1 MKLNNTSKEDEK
13 SSSKERLIHTAFR
26 LFGEKDSSSVSVREL
41 AKEANVNIASI
52 NYYFGSKDGLYLHI
66 INIIASKMKEN
77 INAINTFLT
86 EQEKMFF
93 KSKPSEKEKKFFYI
107 KCVENLIENGARVML
122 KTFSEN
128 NFMHKII
135 VKEQMNKSLGFEIIF
150 DEALKLLFS
159 IIDRLISQVDTKSP
173 QHIVKLRTH
182 AIYGQSVVFICT
194 YATVNRRL
202 GSENY
207 TNENIED
214 IINVLKEHTSSIL
227 NSFLKD

>member
-1 MKLNNTSKEDEK
+1 MKLENSLLEDEK
-13 SSSKERLIHTAFR
+13 NSSKERLVEAAFK
-26 LFGEKDSSSVSVREL
+26 LFGEKGLASVSVREL

-66 INIIASKMKEN
+66 INIIASKMKNN
-77 INAINTFLT
+77 INAINTFLI
-86 EQEKMFF
+86 EQEKIFL
-93 KSKPSEKEKKFFYI
+93 KSKLSENSKKLFYI
-107 KCVENLIENGARVML
+107 NCVKNIIENGVRVMF

-135 VKEQMNKSLGFEIIF
+135 VKEQMNKGLGFEILF
-150 DEALKLLFS
+150 EEPLKLLFS
-159 IIDRLISQVDTKSP
+159 IIDRLISQIDTKSP

-207 TNENIED
+207 TDENIED